1 MSPPQ
6 PPLQSP
12 IQEKIRWANQ
22 AHEDLAARIR
32 ADGRAAELLERLAG
46 ALEQS
51 RAAAAEIRMGEVC
64 GACELE
70 QGGSCC
76 GQGLENRYDVGLL
89 LINRLLGVELPEQRL
104 LSARCYFL
112 TRTGCLLRA
121 RHVICV
127 NFICEKLSGSIRHDL
142 LVRLREQEGEELET
156 LFRLHDRLTQII
168 ERGRG

>member
-1 MSPPQ
+1 MSPPE

-22 AHEDLAARIR
+22 AHQGLAARVGS
-32 ADGRAAELLERLAG
+32 DGRAADLLERLSR
-46 ALEQS
+46 ALERSS
-51 RAAAAEIRMGEVC
+51 RAAAETRMGQIC

-70 QGGSCC
+70 EGGSCC
-76 GQGLENRYDVGLL
+76 GEGLEDRYDARLL

-104 LSARCYFL
+104 LRARCYFL

-127 NFICEKLSGSIRHDL
+127 NFLCEKLSGSIERDQLAHIK
-142 LVRLREQEGEELET
+142 ETEGEELET
-156 LFRLHDRLTQII
+156 LFWLHDRLTRII
-168 ERGRG
+168 GGRG